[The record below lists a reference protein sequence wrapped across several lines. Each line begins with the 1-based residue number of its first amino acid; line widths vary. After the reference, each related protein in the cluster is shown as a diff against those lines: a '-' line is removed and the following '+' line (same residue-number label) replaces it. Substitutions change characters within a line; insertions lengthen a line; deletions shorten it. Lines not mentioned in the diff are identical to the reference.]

1 MDYKNMTKT
10 GVIMLSNN
18 LSFYILQI
26 FKRLNIL
33 GVRFVLQNIFSSL
46 RGKVKK
52 LIKNYIKT
60 KYIITE
66 VIK

>member
-52 LIKNYIKT
+52 LIKNDIKT

>member
-46 RGKVKK
+46 RRKVKK
-52 LIKNYIKT
+52 LIKNYIEDE
-60 KYIITE
+60 ILSLL
-66 VIK
+66 